1 MPAPVGTLT
10 LHTCA
15 LCKLRKGI
23 LVDVAASGCH
33 METGTQEEILEMT
46 LHHLLVMRHQ
56 LVEELGDRMSTVRDG
71 LTDTLT
77 CFGTLTRS
85 MKGKRKGAILSSS
98 ACLVTAAEAGRGE
111 DSSGETEQGTL

>member
-1 MPAPVGTLT
+1 MSASVSTLT

-15 LCKLRKGI
+15 LCQLRKGI

-56 LVEELGDRMSTVRDG
+56 LVEELLDKMSAVRDC
-71 LTDTLT
+71 LTDTLR
-77 CFGTLTRS
+77 CWHLDS
-85 MKGKRKGAILSSS
+85 LNEGKEERCGL
-98 ACLVTAAEAGRGE
+98 
-111 DSSGETEQGTL
+111 EQLRLPHDCC